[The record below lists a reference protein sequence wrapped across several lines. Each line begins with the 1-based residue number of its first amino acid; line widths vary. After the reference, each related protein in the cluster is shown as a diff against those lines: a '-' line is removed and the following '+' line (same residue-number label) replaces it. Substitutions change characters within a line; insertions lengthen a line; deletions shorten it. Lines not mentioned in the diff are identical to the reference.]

1 MIKCDI
7 AHTKD
12 IKKNGYSFFYSPAY
26 QLGKNIERNEEKYKI
41 SYEAKWL
48 GIEVYAQQVIYKASW
63 FNPTRR
69 LGDKIKIAVVDYDI
83 DNDRMIYKV
92 SEDVKRNSDA
102 FRLDLSIVKALR
114 EADLIQIKTIER
126 DVRHK
131 AWITYTISKLNLQES
146 LYRTE
151 PGVFGESLIVLKS
164 VFKREVGSLVKKQK
178 RGKKHG

>member
-7 AHTKD
+7 AYTKD
-12 IKKNGYSFFYSPAY
+12 IKKNGCSFFYSPAY

-63 FNPTRR
+63 FNPTK

-92 SEDVKRNSDA
+92 SEDVKHDSDA

-114 EADLIQIKTIER
+114 ESDLIQIKTIER

-131 AWITYTISKLNLQES
+131 AWITYTISKLKLQES

-151 PGVFGESLIVLKS
+151 PGVFGESLIISKD
-164 VFKREVGSLVKKQK
+164 VFKRVVGSLVKKQK